1 MMRLIRAGIHFYLIG
16 LIILTLGIALT
27 IQSTMGASPYDALLV
42 GLHRTFGLTVGSFE
56 IIVGLTMVLGNAI
69 AEKKRPELFALITS
83 LVTGVGID
91 SWLFLLRDIVTPVT
105 WYGEWTE
112 LLLGTILMALG
123 VAFYLQ
129 SKIAPNPMDRSMLVI
144 SNLTGWN
151 VSYSRA
157 AISVVLVILAVSFG
171 GAVGIGTLI
180 NALFSGFIISFFL
193 PYVKMI
199 KTGIRKHRENMVS

>member
-1 MMRLIRAGIHFYLIG
+1 MRLIRAGVHFYLTG
-16 LIILTLGIALT
+16 LVILTLGIALT
-27 IQSTMGASPYDALLV
+27 IQSTMGASPFDALLV

-56 IIVGLTMVLGNAI
+56 IIVGLTMVLGNAL
-69 AEKKRPELFALITS
+69 AERKRPEFFALITS
-83 LVTGVGID
+83 LVTGIGID
-91 SWLFLLRDIVTPVT
+91 SWLFVLGDIVTPVM
-105 WYGEWTE
+105 WYGEWAA

-129 SKIAPNPMDRSMLVI
+129 SKIAPNPLDRSMLVI
-144 SNLTGWN
+144 SSLTGWN

-180 NALFSGFIISFFL
+180 NALFGGFIISFFL

-199 KTGIRKHRENMVS
+199 KTGFRKHRENMVS